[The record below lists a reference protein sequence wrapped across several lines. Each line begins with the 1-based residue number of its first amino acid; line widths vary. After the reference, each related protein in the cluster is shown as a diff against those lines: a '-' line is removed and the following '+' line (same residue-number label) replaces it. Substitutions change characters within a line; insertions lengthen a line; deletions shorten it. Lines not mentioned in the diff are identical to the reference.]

1 MKFLQS
7 SCISN
12 CAHFNSNCAARARS
26 EWEGTRR
33 SNRHSLFIPLCVYVC
48 VSECVSMWEHVC
60 VSLFVY
66 AKNEVSV
73 WAAKSR

>member
-12 CAHFNSNCAARARS
+12 CAHFNSNWAARARS

-33 SNRHSLFIPLCVYVC
+33 SNRHSLFIPLRVCIGVRIDVGTRVCEFVC
-48 VSECVSMWEHVC
+48 VCEE
-60 VSLFVY
+60 
-66 AKNEVSV
+66 
-73 WAAKSR
+73 

>member
-33 SNRHSLFIPLCVYVC
+33 SNRHSLFIPLCVCMCVCIGVRIDVGTRVCEFVC
-48 VSECVSMWEHVC
+48 VCEE
-60 VSLFVY
+60 
-66 AKNEVSV
+66 
-73 WAAKSR
+73 